1 MLHYHIT
8 LKSSNVKTGKIP
20 VTTSDSLTCPDS
32 CPLKASNTCYAKSG
46 NLNLHWSKVSD
57 GSRAISFDQLI
68 ETIRQLPVNQL
79 WRHNQAGDLMG
90 LNETIDV
97 NAMHQLI
104 DANRGKRGFTYT
116 HKPLNAENS
125 AIIKES
131 NQKGFTVN
139 VSANNLIQA
148 DEYKALNIAPVVAII
163 SDNLPKTFKTAGG
176 NRVVTCPAQTNSKTS
191 CETCGL
197 CQRAD
202 RDYII
207 GFIAHGTS
215 KKRLLSQIGG

>member
-8 LKSSNVKTGKIP
+8 LKSSNAKTGKIP
-20 VTTSDSLTCPDS
+20 VTTSDSRTCPDS
-32 CPLKASNTCYAKSG
+32 CPLKASKTCYAKSG

-57 GSRAISFDQLI
+57 GSRAISFDQLLKSI
-68 ETIRQLPVNQL
+68 KNLPVNQL

-90 LNETIDV
+90 FNETIDV
-97 NAMHQLI
+97 DAMHKLI

-131 NQKGFTVN
+131 NNQGFTVN
-139 VSANNLIQA
+139 VSANNLAQA
-148 DEYKALNIAPVVAII
+148 DDYKALNVAPVVAII
-163 SDNLPKTFKTAGG
+163 GENLPKTFKTNAG

-197 CQRAD
+197 CQRAQ

-215 KKRLLSQIGG
+215 KKRLLSQLES

>member
-8 LKSSNVKTGKIP
+8 LKSSNQKTGKIP

-32 CPLKASNTCYAKSG
+32 CPLKASKTCYAKTG

-57 GSRAISFDQLI
+57 GSRSISFEQLL
-68 ETIRQLPVNQL
+68 EAIRNLPDNQL
-79 WRHNQAGDLMG
+79 FRHNQAGDLPG
-90 LNETIDV
+90 FNESIDID
-97 NAMHQLI
+97 AMHQLI
-104 DANRGKRGFTYT
+104 DANKGKRGFTYT
-116 HKPLNAENS
+116 HKPLTLENA
-125 AIIKES
+125 AIIKKS
-131 NQKGFTVN
+131 NDNGFTVN
-139 VSANNLIQA
+139 VSANNLTQA
-148 DEYKALNIAPVVAII
+148 DEYKALNVAPVVAII
-163 SDNLPKTFKTAGG
+163 GENLPKTFKTNAG
-176 NRVVTCPAQTNSKTS
+176 NRVVTCPAQTNDKTS

-215 KKRLLSQIGG
+215 KKRLLSQLES